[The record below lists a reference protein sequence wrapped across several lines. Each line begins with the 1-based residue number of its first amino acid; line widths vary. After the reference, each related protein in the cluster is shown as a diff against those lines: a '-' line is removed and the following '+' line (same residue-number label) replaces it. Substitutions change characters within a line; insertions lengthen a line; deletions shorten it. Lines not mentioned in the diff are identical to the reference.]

1 MDSDLA
7 VWEAANQMMRMYPA
21 NPVWAAAA
29 LSHAALEIDDMA
41 NYQHWLLV
49 SCAILKLQERQERG
63 IRPAQALAPEQRDC
77 A

>member
-1 MDSDLA
+1 MHSDLA
-7 VWEAANQMMRMYPA
+7 VWEAANQIMRMYPA

-29 LSHAALEIDDMA
+29 LANAALEIDDMA

-49 SCAILKLQERQERG
+49 SCAILKLQQRREHDVRLT
-63 IRPAQALAPEQRDC
+63 PAPARDC

>member
-29 LSHAALEIDDMA
+29 LANAAVEIDDMA

-49 SCAILKLQERQERG
+49 SCAVLKLQQART
-63 IRPAQALAPEQRDC
+63 ITSPAPSAHQQRDC

>member
-21 NPVWAAAA
+21 DPVWAAAA

-49 SCAILKLQERQERG
+49 SCAILKLQQARATTS
-63 IRPAQALAPEQRDC
+63 PAPSVQQQRDC

>member
-21 NPVWAAAA
+21 DPVWAAAA

-49 SCAILKLQERQERG
+49 SCAILKLQQSRATS
-63 IRPAQALAPEQRDC
+63 RPAPPVQQQRDC

>member
-21 NPVWAAAA
+21 DPVWAAAA
-29 LSHAALEIDDMA
+29 LSHAALEIEDMA

-49 SCAILKLQERQERG
+49 SCAILKLQQRQNVK
-63 IRPAQALAPEQRDC
+63 PAQAPVPERDC

>member
-21 NPVWAAAA
+21 DPVWAAAA
-29 LSHAALEIDDMA
+29 LSNAALEIDDMA

-49 SCAILKLQERQERG
+49 SCAILKLQQARS
-63 IRPAQALAPEQRDC
+63 RPAPSAQQQRDC

>member
-7 VWEAANQMMRMYPA
+7 VWQAANQMMRMYPRD
-21 NPVWAAAA
+21 PVWAAAK
-29 LSHAALEIDDMA
+29 LSDAALETGDMA

-49 SCAILKLQERQERG
+49 SCAILKLQQARATMS
-63 IRPAQALAPEQRDC
+63 PAPSAQRQRDC

>member
-1 MDSDLA
+1 MDSDMA
-7 VWEAANQMMRMYPA
+7 VWEAANKIMRMYPQ

-29 LSHAALEIDDMA
+29 LANAALEIDDMA

-49 SCAILKLQERQERG
+49 SCAILKLQQARATAS
-63 IRPAQALAPEQRDC
+63 PAPSVQQQRDC